1 MVFCYNST
9 DNLYLKGLHMSCHLS
24 HRLTIVH
31 RAVSMALLCSVGYA
45 ALASSAQAATIGKTV
60 VTSAQHEPLAAS
72 IVVSDIRAAD
82 FSASLAN
89 SAIYQQM
96 GLAQTDSMTVRF
108 KPTSATSGQVFIT
121 TSKPVSTPFA
131 DVVLNITDKGQSNV
145 IPKTLLMPL
154 DSRLPIDTPKNIVTG
169 AKKPNLPSV
178 SSSMAKPLTVREGAP
193 PPLTSS
199 PSLSTSHSSTSELV
213 VSKLPPPNIQAP
225 TTTPISQSNNL
236 AYAPSR
242 LDNGRLNNVNNDL
255 NANDDNR
262 NPTSRLDNE
271 DLSANKNVTNISGG
285 NIDLNSAKNSAND
298 TAVVNNKTM
307 PIGNNLSATAGTDKQ
322 LDILNIQVARQI
334 QPNNKSE
341 AGIMAA
347 TPIMLTPSDNKANNL
362 KASLDTSNTAIAT
375 VPAND
380 MAVNTASTAPSNA
393 TNNASSNTAASTT
406 ASQYQVQRNDSLWV
420 IAQQIAQE
428 NNLNIQTVMKQIQS
442 QNPDA
447 FINKDAGQLKADA
460 KLSLPSYD
468 VLPSQQK
475 LEAAIKAQRQYSR
488 RANTP
493 VVKKAEK
500 ASANKPSETNQTA
513 KQRKKPM
520 ITKTQTLPKA
530 QFSVLAPGHNGNADG
545 TQATSAA
552 ATGNGLST
560 DILATLKASRQSTAA
575 QAQRLSKTSS
585 ALDSYT
591 RKIQL
596 QNQKLAELQ
605 ARLKKLRN
613 Q

>member
-1 MVFCYNST
+1 
-9 DNLYLKGLHMSCHLS
+9 MSCHLS
-24 HRLTIVH
+24 HRLTTVH

-45 ALASSAQAATIGKTV
+45 ALVSSAQAATIGKTV

-89 SAIYQQM
+89 STIYQQM

-131 DVVLNITDKGQSNV
+131 DVVLNINDKGQRNV

-154 DSRLPIDTPKNIVTG
+154 NSRLPIDAPKDIVTG

-178 SSSMAKPLTVREGAP
+178 SSNTAKPLTVREGAP
-193 PPLTSS
+193 PPLTLS
-199 PSLSTSHSSTSELV
+199 PILATTHSSTSELV
-213 VSKLPPPNIQAP
+213 ASKLPAPNIQAP
-225 TTTPISQSNNL
+225 TTTPTSQGNNL

-242 LDNGRLNNVNNDL
+242 LDNGRLNNVNNTL
-255 NANDDNR
+255 NANDNNR
-262 NPTSRLDNE
+262 NPTSRLDNGR
-271 DLSANKNVTNISGG
+271 LSANGNVTTIGNS
-285 NIDLNSAKNSAND
+285 NIDLNSAKNVANG
-298 TAVVNNKTM
+298 TALVNNNTM
-307 PIGNNLSATAGTDKQ
+307 PIDNSLSATAVTDKQ
-322 LDILNIQVARQI
+322 LDILNIQVTRQI
-334 QPNNKSE
+334 QPSSKSE
-341 AGIMAA
+341 AGMMTAS
-347 TPIMLTPSDNKANNL
+347 PIMPTPSDNKASTP
-362 KASLDTSNTAIAT
+362 KASLDTSNTAVAT
-375 VPAND
+375 VPSS
-380 MAVNTASTAPSNA
+380 V
-393 TNNASSNTAASTT
+393 TNNASISTAARTTT

-428 NNLNIQTVMKQIQS
+428 NDLDIQTVMKQIQT

-468 VLPSQQK
+468 VVPSQQK

-493 VVKKAEK
+493 VVKKAAK
-500 ASANKPSETNQTA
+500 APSKKPSETNQVA
-513 KQRKKPM
+513 KQRKKTM

-530 QFSVLAPGHNGNADG
+530 QFSVLAPGRNGNADG

-552 ATGNGLST
+552 TTGNGLST

-575 QAQRLSKTSS
+575 QAQQLSKTSS

>member
-1 MVFCYNST
+1 
-9 DNLYLKGLHMSCHLS
+9 MSCHLS
-24 HRLTIVH
+24 HRLTTVH

-45 ALASSAQAATIGKTV
+45 ALVSSAQAATIGKTV

-89 SAIYQQM
+89 STIYQQM

-108 KPTSATSGQVFIT
+108 KPTSATSGEVFIT
-121 TSKPVSTPFA
+121 TSQPVSTPFA
-131 DVVLNITDKGQSNV
+131 DVVLNINDKGQRNV

-154 DSRLPIDTPKNIVTG
+154 NSRLPIDTPKNIVTG

-178 SSSMAKPLTVREGAP
+178 SSNTAKPLTVREGAP
-193 PPLTSS
+193 PPLTLS
-199 PSLSTSHSSTSELV
+199 PMLATTHSSTSELV
-213 VSKLPPPNIQAP
+213 ASKLPAPNIQAP
-225 TTTPISQSNNL
+225 TTTPTSQGNNL

-242 LDNGRLNNVNNDL
+242 LDNGRLNNVNNTL
-255 NANDDNR
+255 NANDNDR
-262 NPTSRLDNE
+262 NPTSRLDNGR
-271 DLSANKNVTNISGG
+271 LSANGNVTTMGNS
-285 NIDLNSAKNSAND
+285 NIDLNSAKNVAND
-298 TAVVNNKTM
+298 TALVNNKTM
-307 PIGNNLSATAGTDKQ
+307 PIDNSLSATAVTDKQ
-322 LDILNIQVARQI
+322 LDILNIQVTRQI
-334 QPNNKSE
+334 QPSSKSE
-341 AGIMAA
+341 AGMMAA
-347 TPIMLTPSDNKANNL
+347 SPIMPTPSDNKASTP
-362 KASLDTSNTAIAT
+362 KASLDTSNTAVAT
-375 VPAND
+375 VPSS
-380 MAVNTASTAPSNA
+380 V
-393 TNNASSNTAASTT
+393 TNNASISTAASTTT

-428 NNLNIQTVMKQIQS
+428 NDLDIQTVMKQIQT

-468 VLPSQQK
+468 VVPSQQK

-493 VVKKAEK
+493 VVKKAAK
-500 ASANKPSETNQTA
+500 APSKKPSETNQVA

-530 QFSVLAPGHNGNADG
+530 QFSVLAPGRNGNADG

-575 QAQRLSKTSS
+575 QAQQLSKTSS

>member
-24 HRLTIVH
+24 HRLTTVH
-31 RAVSMALLCSVGYA
+31 RAVSMALICSVGYA
-45 ALASSAQAATIGKTV
+45 ALVSSAQAATIGKTV

-72 IVVSDIRAAD
+72 IMVSDIRAAD

-89 SAIYQQM
+89 STIYQQM

-108 KPTSATSGQVFIT
+108 KPTSATSGEVFIT
-121 TSKPVSTPFA
+121 TSQPVSTPFA
-131 DVVLNITDKGQSNV
+131 DVVLNINDKGQRNV

-154 DSRLPIDTPKNIVTG
+154 NSRLPIDAPKNIVTG

-178 SSSMAKPLTVREGAP
+178 SSNTAKPLTVREGAP
-193 PPLTSS
+193 PPLTLS
-199 PSLSTSHSSTSELV
+199 PILATTHSSTSELV
-213 VSKLPPPNIQAP
+213 ASKLPAPNIQAP
-225 TTTPISQSNNL
+225 TTTPTSQGNNL

-242 LDNGRLNNVNNDL
+242 LDNGRLNNVNNTL
-255 NANDDNR
+255 NANDNAR
-262 NPTSRLDNE
+262 NPTSRLDNGR
-271 DLSANKNVTNISGG
+271 LSVNGNVTTMGNS
-285 NIDLNSAKNSAND
+285 NIDLNSAKNVAND
-298 TAVVNNKTM
+298 TALVNNKTM
-307 PIGNNLSATAGTDKQ
+307 PIDNSLSATAVTDKQ
-322 LDILNIQVARQI
+322 LDILNIQVTRQI
-334 QPNNKSE
+334 QPSSKSE
-341 AGIMAA
+341 AGMMTAS
-347 TPIMLTPSDNKANNL
+347 PIMPTPSDNKASTP
-362 KASLDTSNTAIAT
+362 KASLDTSNTAVAT
-375 VPAND
+375 VPSS
-380 MAVNTASTAPSNA
+380 V
-393 TNNASSNTAASTT
+393 TNNASISTAANTTT

-428 NNLNIQTVMKQIQS
+428 NDLDIQTVMKQIQT

-468 VLPSQQK
+468 VVPSQQK
-475 LEAAIKAQRQYSR
+475 LEAAIQAQRQYSR

-493 VVKKAEK
+493 VVKKAAK
-500 ASANKPSETNQTA
+500 APSKKPSETNQVA

-530 QFSVLAPGHNGNADG
+530 QFSVLAPGRNGNADG

-552 ATGNGLST
+552 VTGNGLST

-575 QAQRLSKTSS
+575 QAQQLSKTSS

>member
-1 MVFCYNST
+1 
-9 DNLYLKGLHMSCHLS
+9 MSCHLS
-24 HRLTIVH
+24 HRLTTVH

-45 ALASSAQAATIGKTV
+45 ALVSSAQAATIGKTV

-89 SAIYQQM
+89 STIYQQM

-108 KPTSATSGQVFIT
+108 KPTSATSGEVFIT
-121 TSKPVSTPFA
+121 TSQPVSTPFA
-131 DVVLNITDKGQSNV
+131 DVVLNINDKGQRNV

-154 DSRLPIDTPKNIVTG
+154 NSRLPIDTPKNIVTG

-178 SSSMAKPLTVREGAP
+178 SSNTAKPLTVREGAP
-193 PPLTSS
+193 PPLTLS
-199 PSLSTSHSSTSELV
+199 PILATTHSSTSELV
-213 VSKLPPPNIQAP
+213 ASKLPAPNIQAP
-225 TTTPISQSNNL
+225 TTTPTSQGNNL

-242 LDNGRLNNVNNDL
+242 LDNGRLNNVNNTL
-255 NANDDNR
+255 NANDNDR
-262 NPTSRLDNE
+262 NPTSRLDNGR
-271 DLSANKNVTNISGG
+271 LSANGNVTTMGNS
-285 NIDLNSAKNSAND
+285 NIDLNSAKNVAND
-298 TAVVNNKTM
+298 TALVNNKTM
-307 PIGNNLSATAGTDKQ
+307 PIDNSLSATAVTDKQ
-322 LDILNIQVARQI
+322 LDILNIQVTRQI
-334 QPNNKSE
+334 QPSSKSE
-341 AGIMAA
+341 AGMMAA
-347 TPIMLTPSDNKANNL
+347 SPIMPTPSDNKASTP
-362 KASLDTSNTAIAT
+362 KASLDTSNTAVAT
-375 VPAND
+375 VPSS
-380 MAVNTASTAPSNA
+380 V
-393 TNNASSNTAASTT
+393 TNNASISTAASTTT

-428 NNLNIQTVMKQIQS
+428 NDLDIQTVMKQIQT

-468 VLPSQQK
+468 VVPSQQK
-475 LEAAIKAQRQYSR
+475 LEAAIEAQRQYSR
-488 RANTP
+488 RANSP
-493 VVKKAEK
+493 VVKKAAK
-500 ASANKPSETNQTA
+500 APSKKPSETNQVA

-530 QFSVLAPGHNGNADG
+530 QFSVLAPGRNGNADG

-575 QAQRLSKTSS
+575 QAQQLSKTSS

>member
-24 HRLTIVH
+24 HRLTTVH

-45 ALASSAQAATIGKTV
+45 ALVSSAQAATIGKTV

-89 SAIYQQM
+89 STIYQQM

-131 DVVLNITDKGQSNV
+131 DVVLNINDKGQRNV

-154 DSRLPIDTPKNIVTG
+154 NSRLPIDTPKNIVTG

-178 SSSMAKPLTVREGAP
+178 SSNTAKPLTVREGAP
-193 PPLTSS
+193 PPLTLS
-199 PSLSTSHSSTSELV
+199 PILATTHSSTSELV
-213 VSKLPPPNIQAP
+213 ASKLPAPNIQAP
-225 TTTPISQSNNL
+225 TTTPTSQGNNL

-242 LDNGRLNNVNNDL
+242 LDNGRLNNVNNTL
-255 NANDDNR
+255 NANDNDR
-262 NPTSRLDNE
+262 NPTSRLDNGR
-271 DLSANKNVTNISGG
+271 LSANGNVTTMGNS
-285 NIDLNSAKNSAND
+285 NIDLNSAKNVAND
-298 TAVVNNKTM
+298 TALVNNKTM
-307 PIGNNLSATAGTDKQ
+307 PIDNSLSATAVTDKQ
-322 LDILNIQVARQI
+322 LDILNIQVTRQI
-334 QPNNKSE
+334 QPSSKSE
-341 AGIMAA
+341 AGMMAA
-347 TPIMLTPSDNKANNL
+347 SPIMPTPSDNKASTP
-362 KASLDTSNTAIAT
+362 KASLDTSNTAVAT
-375 VPAND
+375 VPSS
-380 MAVNTASTAPSNA
+380 V
-393 TNNASSNTAASTT
+393 TNNASISTAASTTT

-428 NNLNIQTVMKQIQS
+428 NDLDIQTVMKQIQT

-468 VLPSQQK
+468 VVPSQQK
-475 LEAAIKAQRQYSR
+475 LEAAIEAQRQYSR
-488 RANTP
+488 RANSP
-493 VVKKAEK
+493 VVKKAAK
-500 ASANKPSETNQTA
+500 APSKKPSETNQVA

-530 QFSVLAPGHNGNADG
+530 QFSVLAPGRNGNADG

-575 QAQRLSKTSS
+575 QAQQLSKTSS